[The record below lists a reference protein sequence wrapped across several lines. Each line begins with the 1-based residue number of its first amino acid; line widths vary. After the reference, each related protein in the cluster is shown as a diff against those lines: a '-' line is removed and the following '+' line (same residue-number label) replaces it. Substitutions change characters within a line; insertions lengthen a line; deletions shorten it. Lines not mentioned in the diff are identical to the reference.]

1 MHLELSKTFRLIAI
15 LSDVFTT
22 GWNINCTQLI
32 LPSIA
37 LTKTEQY
44 NTYSIQK
51 RKACS
56 RTNFLSTVIVKGLG

>member
-22 GWNINCTQLI
+22 GWNIKCTQLI

-37 LTKTEQY
+37 LTKTEY
-44 NTYSIQK
+44 NTSSIQK